1 MNSTVPQT
9 NLLDDLGLQHLP
21 QEEKTEA
28 LLNIGRVIQ
37 QNVIIRVLEKLSD
50 KDKDEFDAFLEKH
63 TDDQDATLNFL
74 RSKVEN
80 LDGIVAD
87 VIKEFKQGAQS
98 TLQPTLEE

>member
-1 MNSTVPQT
+1 MNTATPQT

-28 LLNIGRVIQ
+28 LLGIGRIIQ
-37 QNVIIRVLEKLSD
+37 QNVIIRVLEELSD
-50 KDKDEFDAFLEKH
+50 KDKDEFDAFLANH
-63 TDDQDATLNFL
+63 ADDQDATLNFL
-74 RSKVEN
+74 RSKVKN

-87 VIKEFKQGAQS
+87 VIKEFKEGAQS